1 MNANLPSVFGEGGF
15 VLTFLIFH
23 FEMTYFRVFFL
34 VDYEIKQVQ
43 PRMNH
48 FDQSERQLFW
58 EFSSAKNFKMSH
70 FIPVWTEA
78 RFLTLQILC
87 ETKFLSFSQ
96 LQN

>member
-48 FDQSERQLFW
+48 FDQSERQLF
-58 EFSSAKNFKMSH
+58 
-70 FIPVWTEA
+70 
-78 RFLTLQILC
+78 
-87 ETKFLSFSQ
+87 
-96 LQN
+96 